1 MKNLKLTALL
11 LCAAMTI
18 PCAVGCQKHSSSSS
32 NTKTSSNSGEPVT
45 ISNDKD
51 LGKNKITASIA
62 QEAAANETTFKLNSV
77 VQTENVKR
85 NNNPEK
91 KYIYLNVEIKN
102 DSDTDYNLSSL
113 NNVWL
118 RTGENTVKT
127 CDIVTRFYASEHFKD
142 DKFILDPFVVPA
154 HSTVSG
160 YITGYEVDPSL
171 DKFTV
176 EFFPTQNDIHNKNTV
191 IQVEVTPDMIKSIPA
206 EDLK

>member
-11 LCAAMTI
+11 LCAAMAI
-18 PCAVGCQKHSSSSS
+18 PCVVGCQKKSSSTKSSSS
-32 NTKTSSNSGEPVT
+32 NSEDTVT
-45 ISNDKD
+45 VPNDTD
-51 LGKNKITASIA
+51 LGKNKITAAITE
-62 QEAAANETTFKLNSV
+62 EAAANETTFKLNSV
-77 VQTENVKR
+77 VQTGKVKR
-85 NNNPEK
+85 GNNPEK

-102 DSDTDYNLSSL
+102 DSNTDYKLSSL
-113 NNVWL
+113 NNAWL
-118 RTGENTVKT
+118 RIGENTVKT
-127 CDIVTRFYASEHFKD
+127 CDIVTRFYAKD
-142 DKFILDPFVVPA
+142 HIKAEKFIIDPFIVPA

-176 EFFPTQNDIHNKNTV
+176 EFFPTQNDLHNKNTV